1 MNDFIYSLTRQ
12 KMEAKV
18 LIMVKIGLEINSSNR
33 IKENT
38 KESDFRQLN
47 LVLDS
52 LEIITSLQGSRIL
65 FLGLFSS
72 EILKQLNNRS
82 LRWKVLKILEVL
94 CWLFFSRNRITY
106 YDSSNYKASICPCA
120 VSIAPIDIQIKISDT
135 MNFKYIFN
143 RIFLSAPF
151 FI

>member
-18 LIMVKIGLEINSSNR
+18 LIMVKIGLEIKSLNR

-65 FLGLFSS
+65 FLSLFSS

-82 LRWKVLKILEVL
+82 FRWKVLNILEVF
-94 CWLFFSRNRITY
+94 CWLFFSKYRITY
-106 YDSSNYKASICPCA
+106 YDFSNYKASICPCA
-120 VSIAPIDIQIKISDT
+120 ISIASIDTQ
-135 MNFKYIFN
+135 
-143 RIFLSAPF
+143 
-151 FI
+151 